1 MASEL
6 LFRTMEQN
14 KIETDK
20 KTLTIFTP
28 TYNRAYT
35 LHLGLRSPVT
45 ADLQRF
51 HLADCG

>member
-35 LHLGLRSPVT
+35 LHLGYEALS